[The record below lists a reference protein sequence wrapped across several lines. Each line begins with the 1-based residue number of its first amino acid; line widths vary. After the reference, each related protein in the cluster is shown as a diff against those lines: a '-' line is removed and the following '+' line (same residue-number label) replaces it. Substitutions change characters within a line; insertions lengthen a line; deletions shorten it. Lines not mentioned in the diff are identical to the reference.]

1 MKPYYSGKSKDK
13 SLITPPLLQVVQL
26 PSLFL
31 TATALQSYVKD
42 ADETHDSG
50 SHNGLN
56 LVDVETASPILNQHE
71 GHSPCIQVEDAS
83 SKVVVEKAEVSDHE
97 AESALDHDD
106 DKA

>member
-1 MKPYYSGKSKDK
+1 MKPYYSGKSIDK
-13 SLITPPLLQVVQL
+13 SLITPPLLQFVQL
-26 PSLFL
+26 PPLFL
-31 TATALQSYVKD
+31 TATALQSYVKN

-50 SHNGLN
+50 SYNGQN
-56 LVDVETASPILNQHE
+56 LVDLETATPILNQHE
-71 GHSPCIQVEDAS
+71 GHSPCIQVENAS